1 MKNKY
6 SFSEL
11 VKIAY
16 SLLITKIVYPKAR
29 LIRRP
34 FYIRGKRSF
43 VYGKNFTTGYGC
55 RFDLDGT
62 KKTLFIGDDCQI
74 GDSVHIVA
82 YEKVEI
88 GDGCLFASKIFV
100 SDTNHG
106 TYDNTDDSSRPSVQ
120 PAKRTLVTKPVK
132 IGNNVWVGDNV
143 VILSGVEIGDGCII
157 GANSVVTH
165 DIRKN
170 SIVAGA
176 PAKYLKR
183 WDSKVD
189 KWVKTTEIDISTEY

>member
-6 SFSEL
+6 TFSEL

-34 FYIRGKRSF
+34 FYIRGKKSF

-74 GDSVHIVA
+74 GDHVHIVA
-82 YEKVEI
+82 LDSVEI
-88 GDGCLFASKIFV
+88 GNGCLFASKIFV

-106 TYDNTDDSSRPSVQ
+106 TYDNSDESSRPEIAPS
-120 PAKRTLVTKPVK
+120 KRELITKPVK

-165 DIRKN
+165 SIRAN

-176 PAKYLKR
+176 PVKYLKC
-183 WDSKVD
+183 WDPKTA
-189 KWVKTTEIDISTEY
+189 KWVKAAEFNDVE